1 MNVFQGEYF
10 EFLTVYLVYFFFN
23 LSLRDFAVLS
33 SASWDRFSFM
43 FPGNLTRNENWPSV
57 DLLFYA
63 ALARQPTFNDK
74 INIVYEGHEGKSL
87 SRKMHFFL
95 AVFPTLLNLRA
106 INDSLSSTVVKNWLE
121 NYVE

>member
-43 FPGNLTRNENWPSV
+43 FPGNLTHNENWPSV

-74 INIVYEGHEGKSL
+74 INIVRRARGQISELQDAFL
-87 SRKMHFFL
+87 SGSFSNPLEFKGYH
-95 AVFPTLLNLRA
+95 PT
-106 INDSLSSTVVKNWLE
+106 
-121 NYVE
+121 